1 MTATTSSERSAES
14 RAGGTLPVPR
24 PVPPGG
30 CTVVSL
36 CGGLD
41 LEAAPALRERL
52 IDVLRGSTDLL
63 ILDLSHVQACDQTG
77 LAVLIGT
84 QRRARLGGITMQL
97 LAPSLPVRKVLRS
110 TGLDRSFTI
119 CPELSEAAA

>member
-1 MTATTSSERSAES
+1 EQTSAEMNIVHRSGVLPGRRARAWPGRKENSDVTATTSSERSAES

-84 QRRARLGGITMQL
+84 QRR
-97 LAPSLPVRKVLRS
+97 
-110 TGLDRSFTI
+110 
-119 CPELSEAAA
+119 